1 MPILRIPRDADPNI
15 ADHQPMP
22 KSSEGLIIEAWS
34 QGYLVGSLV
43 IMIFITLANMRRGVL
58 LHKMILI
65 ELLLGIWQGFW
76 LFPGGKASSWW
87 LSVAAIPLNMSW
99 FLHNIISW
107 MKIKP
112 FLSRF
117 WSLVFLYTCLLSF
130 PYWVIEIY
138 ANFSYF
144 NGHSDWFKSSRPL
157 ELLFRDPWWIITTI
171 YLFTIIKTHYAMT
184 IKDIIRIS
192 PRFGIMLASMII
204 SISFVICDVC
214 AVTGAIKLAGNA
226 DTGIN
231 PFWKLAFVFKCL
243 TDSVILDDFKMAL
256 DRLRAF
262 KISRLGSYSADNS
275 DRRTRNDNHLVQT
288 WEKAEREAKENNRNL
303 SDMGTSSDGHDPHD
317 KGEAS
322 AGFQFPFQNGH
333 AGKQKESASG
343 PDPSYFQQGEQY
355 RDPLSMVR
363 SAFDDDSGPSS
374 VQSLEAAHH
383 PKEQYR
389 PADLNTWYD
398 ESDPNDAQDVNVLEL
413 YANAQRDVEGH
424 HPPSSPRGK
433 FPRRSQTT
441 V

>member
-1 MPILRIPRDADPNI
+1 
-15 ADHQPMP
+15 
-22 KSSEGLIIEAWS
+22 
-34 QGYLVGSLV
+34 
-43 IMIFITLANMRRGVL
+43 
-58 LHKMILI
+58 
-65 ELLLGIWQGFW
+65 
-76 LFPGGKASSWW
+76 
-87 LSVAAIPLNMSW
+87 
-99 FLHNIISW
+99 

-144 NGHSDWFKSSRPL
+144 NGNSNWFKKSRPL

-184 IKDIIRIS
+184 IRDIIRIS

-214 AVTGAIKLAGNA
+214 AVTGAIKLAGSS

-275 DRRTRNDNHLVQT
+275 DRRTRNDNNLVQT
-288 WEKAEREAKENNRNL
+288 WENAEREAREKNRTL
-303 SDMGTSSDGHDPHD
+303 SSELGTSSDDQGPHD
-317 KGEAS
+317 KGEGS
-322 AGFQFPFQNGH
+322 TRFQFPFQNGN
-333 AGKQKESASG
+333 AGKEKTHATSG
-343 PDPSYFQQGEQY
+343 PNESFFQQGEQY

-363 SAFDDDSGPSS
+363 SAFDDDDSGPSS
-374 VQSLEAAHH
+374 LQSLDATHAPRKANQAAE
-383 PKEQYR
+383 PSWF
-389 PADLNTWYD
+389 DD
-398 ESDPNDAQDVNVLEL
+398 SDPNDARDVDALEM

-424 HPPSSPRGK
+424 HLPARNYHT
-433 FPRRSQTT
+433 RRSHTT